1 MPTYDFRCEKCKKKY
16 TLMLTISEY
25 EKMKP
30 RCPKCKSTRV
40 KQQLTPFEVVTSR
53 KS

>member
-1 MPTYDFRCEKCKKKY
+1 MPSYDFRCEKCKKKFGL
-16 TLMLTISEY
+16 TMTISEY
-25 EKMKP
+25 EKTKV

-40 KQQLTPFEVVTSR
+40 RQLLTPFRVVTSR